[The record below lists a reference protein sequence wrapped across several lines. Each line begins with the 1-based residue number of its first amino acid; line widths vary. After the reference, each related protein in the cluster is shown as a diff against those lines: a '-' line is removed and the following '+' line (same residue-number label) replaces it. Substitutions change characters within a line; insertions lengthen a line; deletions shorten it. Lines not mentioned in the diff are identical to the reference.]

1 MAAIEVT
8 FWLWLAFGAWWLLR
22 SIAVYKI
29 KATGRQPHLAR
40 FVVGRLAVWL
50 AAGLITLLVAVYIS
64 NTINAGMR

>member
-8 FWLWLAFGAWWLLR
+8 FWLWLAFGAWWLSR
-22 SIAVYKI
+22 SIEVYKV
-29 KATGRQPHLAR
+29 KTTGRPPHLVR

-50 AAGLITLLVAVYIS
+50 VAGIVILFIAVYIS